1 MANPTAGDAPPI
13 TRPELEQDSL
23 EPDNI
28 VYIEKVRL
36 ATRALSSWKTDP
48 EDVRQALQ
56 DVRGVSSF
64 DVEVP
69 TEHARREVQY
79 LKTGVKRLLSWYLR
93 YLSGQLNTFGT
104 SVVRLGE
111 TLAAR
116 TERLESG
123 AEELAARLGIVEE
136 RLRRL
141 ESRTGGAQ
149 AKRTTPRGHQETVPQ
164 GRHED

>member
-1 MANPTAGDAPPI
+1 MANTTAGGAPPLA
-13 TRPELEQDSL
+13 RPELEQG
-23 EPDNI
+23 NI
-28 VYIEKVRL
+28 VYIEKVRR

-69 TEHARREVQY
+69 TDHARREVQY
-79 LKTGVKRLLSWYLR
+79 LKTGVKRVLSWYMR
-93 YLSGQLNTFGT
+93 YLSGQLNAFGT

-123 AEELAARLGIVEE
+123 TEELAARLGVIEE
-136 RLRRL
+136 RLGRL
-141 ESRTGGAQ
+141 ESRTAT
-149 AKRTTPRGHQETVPQ
+149 APARRPTPTGHQETVPR